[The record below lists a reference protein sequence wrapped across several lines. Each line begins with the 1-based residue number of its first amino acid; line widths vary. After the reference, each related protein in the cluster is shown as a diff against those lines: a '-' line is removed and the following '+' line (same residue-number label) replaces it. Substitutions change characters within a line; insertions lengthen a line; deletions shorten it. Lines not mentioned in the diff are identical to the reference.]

1 MTGGGTDE
9 MSYSWSVDDAMCLT
23 ELCAS
28 ESGKLDCPVASFNP
42 HPSAGPKSSS
52 SSIRQSCKG
61 RQSQSRL
68 QGFGYRGSIMRIRVQ
83 GFYCGCTPVHH
94 KPYTAYTHHATKSGR
109 ILGHSQGTCR
119 PLLLCSAPSPAR
131 DRQCVKDL
139 VVWSGV

>member
-9 MSYSWSVDDAMCLT
+9 MAYSWSVDDAMCLT

-52 SSIRQSCKG
+52 SSIQQSCKG

-68 QGFGYRGSIMRIRVQ
+68 QKVLLSK
-83 GFYCGCTPVHH
+83 FY
-94 KPYTAYTHHATKSGR
+94 HANSSTGV
-109 ILGHSQGTCR
+109 LLWMHSR
-119 PLLLCSAPSPAR
+119 AP
-131 DRQCVKDL
+131 
-139 VVWSGV
+139 